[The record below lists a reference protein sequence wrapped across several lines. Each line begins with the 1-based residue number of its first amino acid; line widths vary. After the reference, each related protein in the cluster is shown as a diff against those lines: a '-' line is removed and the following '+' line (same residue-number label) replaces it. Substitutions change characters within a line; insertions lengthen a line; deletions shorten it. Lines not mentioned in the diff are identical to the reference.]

1 MKTIEI
7 IPKIKVDSKEKLA
20 LVYTPG
26 VAKSSNAIKEDYDKV
41 FDLTNRSNSVAV
53 LSFSYTES
61 LKRAVYIKETFGAD
75 AYPFEIKKNELPFDE
90 TERKKELNF
99 VIENIM
105 PNFMGVDTVLMQDKP
120 FDAPL
125 DIPTRSKGCLFSG
138 NINIES
144 IDPVELRRL
153 FGGVTETKVAEIP
166 DNTFKKPV
174 AIVSD
179 GSAVL
184 GLGNIGAEAGIPVME
199 GKAVLFKELG
209 STDAMSLCLK
219 TQIPA
224 EIERIVYLLE
234 NSFSGINLED
244 ISAPRCF
251 EIEQNL
257 IQKLQIPVFHD
268 DQHGTAIVVLAG
280 LLNAMKVA
288 GKNLEDTKIIFSGA
302 GAAGQAI
309 CRLLI
314 KMREFLASVNS
325 SAKNSDDLDK
335 KDTPKSSTKGGN
347 GILMFDKSGAVYKG
361 RPENDLSLEAIAEIT
376 NYENFKG
383 SLKDG
388 IKGADIFIGV
398 STKNILTQNMVKTMA
413 NNAVVFAIANPEP
426 EILPNL
432 ALEAGALIAA
442 SGRSDFNNQINNS
455 LVFPG
460 LFKGILNSGVK
471 KIDDRIKIE
480 AALALA
486 EIVTADKLN
495 KNYIIPDALDKNV
508 PLGLQKIFQHV

>member
-1 MKTIEI
+1 M
-7 IPKIKVDSKEKLA
+7 
-20 LVYTPG
+20 
-26 VAKSSNAIKEDYDKV
+26 
-41 FDLTNRSNSVAV
+41 
-53 LSFSYTES
+53 
-61 LKRAVYIKETFGAD
+61 
-75 AYPFEIKKNELPFDE
+75 
-90 TERKKELNF
+90 
-99 VIENIM
+99 
-105 PNFMGVDTVLMQDKP
+105 
-120 FDAPL
+120 
-125 DIPTRSKGCLFSG
+125 
-138 NINIES
+138 
-144 IDPVELRRL
+144 
-153 FGGVTETKVAEIP
+153 
-166 DNTFKKPV
+166 
-174 AIVSD
+174 
-179 GSAVL
+179 
-184 GLGNIGAEAGIPVME
+184 
-199 GKAVLFKELG
+199 
-209 STDAMSLCLK
+209 
-219 TQIPA
+219 
-224 EIERIVYLLE
+224 
-234 NSFSGINLED
+234 ED

-442 SGRSDFNNQINNS
+442 SVRSDFNNQINNS

-486 EIVTADKLN
+486 EIVPADKLN